1 MNYSKKNMKKKQKF
15 GNATRKIYKKNHRRL
30 RKSAKNKQSTNLLF
44 KTVKLYEKQKHNY
57 LDKHK
62 TQRQNGG
69 NNSMFKGGNKPIK
82 LSDDDLKDEQRR
94 KNASQ
99 NQVIK
104 KLLRDLKRNN
114 VSNLVRNR
122 KNAELLVSH
131 KIYSFDDLSKHS
143 SDAIDKL
150 IKSMNISSLEADKFK
165 KRIKEY
171 NDKNKEKS
179 DKEDNNDTTKKQKNA
194 KSKKSVKELL
204 LEIKDLK
211 NKLSNVQLAMQN
223 MKSHTGTPVCFDATS
238 ADVKGKDGKTQ
249 KGTTVRVCV
258 NTKKSLEQWVKSIS
272 KGSGKDRVITG
283 NDISVKA
290 EAK

>member
-1 MNYSKKNMKKKQKF
+1 MKYSKKKNKTKQNF
-15 GNATRKIYKKNHRRL
+15 GNASKKIYKQNHRRL
-30 RKSAKNKQSTNLLF
+30 RKSAKNKHSTNLLF

-57 LDKHK
+57 LDKHEK
-62 TQRQNGG
+62 QTQ
-69 NNSMFKGGNKPIK
+69 KGGKAMKISADEIK
-82 LSDDDLKDEQRR
+82 DRQRR

-114 VSNLVRNR
+114 VSNLVRNY
-122 KNAELLVSH
+122 KNASILVSRQ
-131 KIYSFDDLSKHS
+131 IYSFDDLSKYNEKAINTLIAAMKLS
-143 SDAIDKL
+143 SK
-150 IKSMNISSLEADKFK
+150 EADKFK
-165 KRIKEY
+165 KLISSY
-171 NDKNKEKS
+171 KNKNKINKQTSNKS
-179 DKEDNNDTTKKQKNA
+179 DTPKNNTEKQSSKN
-194 KSKKSVKELL
+194 KKSVKDLL
-204 LEIKDLK
+204 LEINDLK
-211 NKLSNVQLAMQN
+211 HKLSNVQLAMQN

-258 NTKKSLEQWVKSIS
+258 NTKKSLEQWAKSIS

>member
-82 LSDDDLKDEQRR
+82 LSDDDSKKKKFQI
-94 KNASQ
+94 
-99 NQVIK
+99 VIK
-104 KLLRDLKRNN
+104 TFKR
-114 VSNLVRNR
+114 SNLVRNR

-179 DKEDNNDTTKKQKNA
+179 DKEDNNDTTKKEKNA

>member
-1 MNYSKKNMKKKQKF
+1 MNYSKKNMKKKQNF
-15 GNATRKIYKKNHRRL
+15 GNASRKIYKKNHRRL
-30 RKSAKNKQSTNLLF
+30 RKSAKNKHSTNLLF
-44 KTVKLYEKQKHNY
+44 KTVKLYEKQKHKY
-57 LDKHK
+57 LDNPK
-62 TQRQNGG
+62 TQRQLGG
-69 NNSMFKGGNKPIK
+69 TNPIFKGGKSMKISADEIK
-82 LSDDDLKDEQRR
+82 DRQRR

-114 VSNLVRNR
+114 VSNLVRNY
-122 KNAELLVSH
+122 KNAKILVSH
-131 KIYSFDDLSKHS
+131 KIYSFDDLSKYS

-179 DKEDNNDTTKKQKNA
+179 DKEDNNETTKKGKIA
-194 KSKKSVKELL
+194 KSKKSVKDLL

-238 ADVKGKDGKTQ
+238 ADVKGKDGKTE

-258 NTKKSLEQWVKSIS
+258 NTKKSLEQWAKSIS

-283 NDISVKA
+283 NDITVKA